1 MTSPWGTPQEPQ
13 AGDRFREADAWNRR
27 LLLRPIEYIPDMPK
41 LDTRGD
47 ALKLNVVDLDDAA
60 GPKLYSGILWFSGPL
75 VGTFKGSLGTPFIGY
90 ITKEKNTKGYMAWKF
105 YDLQTDADTDARAQA
120 YLRANPEFLAPLQ
133 AAPAFGTPATD
144 HNWAGPAS
152 GPPSHH
158 ENGPAPD
165 WAGAVPAAPQRPVG
179 PPAPP
184 APPRAPQAPPA
195 PAGGFGGP
203 PAPPVS
209 GPPAADPSDVMER
222 LRRQA
227 GIAPGPGANVG
238 SDVEPPF

>member
-47 ALKLNVVDLDDAA
+47 ALKLNVVDLDDAS

-120 YLRANPEFLAPLQ
+120 YLREHPEFLAPLQ
-133 AAPAFGTPATD
+133 PAQSFAPAPFNPTG
-144 HNWAGPAS
+144 
-152 GPPSHH
+152 HH
-158 ENGPAPD
+158 EQGPAPD
-165 WAGAVPAAPQRPVG
+165 WAGAVPAAPQRPAAPAG
-179 PPAPP
+179 PPPPPLPQGPGAYSAPP
-184 APPRAPQAPPA
+184 APP
-195 PAGGFGGP
+195 GV

-209 GPPAADPSDVMER
+209 GPPAAGPHDVMER

-227 GIAPGPGANVG
+227 GIPPTPGANVG

>member
-13 AGDRFREADAWNRR
+13 QGDRFREADAWNRR
-27 LLLRPIEYIPDMPK
+27 LLLRPTEYIADMPK
-41 LDTRGD
+41 LDSRGD
-47 ALKLNVVDLDDAA
+47 ALKLNVVDLDDPS

-90 ITKEKNTKGYMAWKF
+90 ITKEKNAKGYMAWKF
-105 YDLQTDADTDARAQA
+105 YDLQTDPDTDARAQA
-120 YLRANPEFLAPLQ
+120 YLRDHPEFLAPLQ
-133 AAPAFGTPATD
+133 PVQAYNPTG
-144 HNWAGPAS
+144 
-152 GPPSHH
+152 HH

-165 WAGAVPAAPQRPVG
+165 WAGAVPAAPQRPAA

-184 APPRAPQAPPA
+184 APPRAPMAPPA
-195 PAGGFGGP
+195 PGGGGYGGPPAP

-209 GPPAADPSDVMER
+209 GPPAADAADIMER

-227 GIAPGPGANVG
+227 GIASPGGNVG
-238 SDVEPPF
+238 NEETPPF